1 MIISVTATASDLIAD
16 GQAALRKGDAAAARA
31 SFQAAL
37 SVGPNSTALEGL
49 GFAAYLAMDF
59 DEAIALWQQSYAG
72 YRADGNGLGAVRV
85 ARMLGYI
92 YGIVVGEWAI
102 GSGWIARAQHL
113 LGGAADS
120 SERGW
125 VALTLGMFER
135 DRSTKHRRFEEALEV
150 ASATHDNDLAFAAMA
165 YLGASLVHAD
175 KVEEGMMRLD
185 ESLAAVAG
193 GEVGD
198 LFVIEEI
205 FCQMFAACERAHDVV
220 RAEQWLRVGEA
231 VAAQRNLPAVVAY
244 CHTHFG
250 GVMTAAGRW
259 PEAEAALTD
268 AIRLWAL
275 GRRTLKS
282 GALARLADLRIRQG
296 RLEEAEQLLTDLSH
310 DEECARPLAML
321 LLAQGQIQR
330 SREILER
337 TLAKLDP
344 TSTSAVPL
352 LALLVDVHLAAGALE
367 DAGQVVATLEAC
379 AANHDAPYLTAA
391 RASARGRLA
400 AASGEPTARA
410 WLQVAIDEFTAAQ
423 LPLESARSQLALA
436 EVLADDVPDVAK
448 AEAKAALDCFVRLQA
463 ARDIDAAAAVLR
475 SLGLRVAPGRA
486 AGKSALTSREAE
498 VLDLLGHGMSNPEI
512 AERLF
517 ISRKTVEHHVAH
529 VLSKLGL
536 RTRAEAAAYAVRT
549 KLGAK

>member
-1 MIISVTATASDLIAD
+1 MIIIVTATASDLIAD

-37 SVGPNSTALEGL
+37 SVGPNSAALEGL

-59 DEAIALWQQSYAG
+59 DEAIDFWQQSYAG

-85 ARMLGYI
+85 ARMLGYM

-125 VALTLGMFER
+125 IALTLGMFER

-175 KVEEGMMRLD
+175 KVEEGMVRLD

-231 VAAQRNLPAVVAY
+231 VAGSADPAGPA
-244 CHTHFG
+244 G
-250 GVMTAAGRW
+250 GG
-259 PEAEAALTD
+259 
-268 AIRLWAL
+268 
-275 GRRTLKS
+275 
-282 GALARLADLRIRQG
+282 
-296 RLEEAEQLLTDLSH
+296 
-310 DEECARPLAML
+310 
-321 LLAQGQIQR
+321 
-330 SREILER
+330 
-337 TLAKLDP
+337 
-344 TSTSAVPL
+344 
-352 LALLVDVHLAAGALE
+352 
-367 DAGQVVATLEAC
+367 
-379 AANHDAPYLTAA
+379 
-391 RASARGRLA
+391 
-400 AASGEPTARA
+400 
-410 WLQVAIDEFTAAQ
+410 
-423 LPLESARSQLALA
+423 
-436 EVLADDVPDVAK
+436 
-448 AEAKAALDCFVRLQA
+448 
-463 ARDIDAAAAVLR
+463 
-475 SLGLRVAPGRA
+475 
-486 AGKSALTSREAE
+486 
-498 VLDLLGHGMSNPEI
+498 
-512 AERLF
+512 
-517 ISRKTVEHHVAH
+517 
-529 VLSKLGL
+529 
-536 RTRAEAAAYAVRT
+536 
-549 KLGAK
+549 